1 MNRMK
6 WFAFYQWVAGLW
18 EEGLGRVNRRGFLRS
33 PFEEEIETVAGR
45 KIRILLAPLGTD
57 MPSRVLAFR
66 LRRLIKRA
74 FGRAVE
80 IVSTSEPMNWGE
92 ALSFE
97 TFAAQY
103 ARTQQLLID
112 NHCDVLIVRRSGAAD
127 LPLLH
132 LVSAEAKRQATYL
145 QIEKIQLPIFVGR
158 GAYRL
163 LAGRLLL
170 AIALG
175 AHIPEETRIPLLR
188 KAVARLRPVRA
199 LPRQHR
205 SNALLNDAFLHR
217 HLGEIESSENLRK
230 AAQTYHQVLKELS
243 REREPLE
250 WAAVQDSLGGVL
262 RALGEREQ
270 DIAVLHQ
277 AINAF
282 GEALNER
289 TLERA
294 PMLWVGSQSNLGAT
308 LVSLGALK
316 QPARSEEGL
325 SVLQAALAECPR
337 EHAPLDWAKL
347 QHDLGRVLLR
357 LSSQSKDMVHLEQAI
372 NAFRFA
378 LEERRHE
385 QVRTQ
390 WAITQHNLGNAL
402 LVFGERSKGTAEL
415 HEAVTAFRA
424 ALQERNRHVN
434 AQQWANIQQSLGTAM
449 TAIGTR
455 EADRAYLQQAVASY
469 REALKVRVRKQMPL
483 EWAATQHALGLAL
496 LRLAELESDPA
507 RLTEAIAAFENA
519 LLERT
524 REAAPLQCA
533 ATQTNLGS
541 AQARLAEF
549 QSGTADLEKAVGAY
563 RTAVEI
569 YEDAGNQHAVR
580 SVSAHLALA
589 ERRLKGAA
597 AS

>member
-1 MNRMK
+1 MNKVK
-6 WFAFYQWVAGLW
+6 WFAFYQWMAGLL
-18 EEGLGRVNRRGFLRS
+18 EEGLGRVNRRGFLRG
-33 PFEEEIETVAGR
+33 PFKEEMEAAAGR
-45 KIRILLAPLGTD
+45 KIRILLAPLGTNVS
-57 MPSRVLAFR
+57 SRLLAFR
-66 LRRLIKRA
+66 LRRLIKHA

-80 IVSTSEPMNWGE
+80 IVPTSEPMNWAE

-97 TFAAQY
+97 AFAAQY
-103 ARTQQLLID
+103 ARAQQLLVD
-112 NHCDVLIVRRSGAAD
+112 NHCEVLVVPRAGAAD
-127 LPLLH
+127 LSLH

-145 QIEKIQLPIFVGR
+145 QIEKNQLPIFVGR

-163 LAGRLLL
+163 LAGRLVV
-170 AIALG
+170 AVALG
-175 AHIPEETRIPLLR
+175 AHIPEETRVPLLR
-188 KAVARLRPVRA
+188 KAIARLRPVGA
-199 LPRQHR
+199 LPRQLL
-205 SNALLNDAFLHR
+205 SNALLNEAFLHR
-217 HLGEIESSENLRK
+217 QLGEIESSENLEK

-250 WAAVQDSLGGVL
+250 WAAVQDNLGGVL
-262 RALGEREQ
+262 RLLGEREQ
-270 DIAVLHQ
+270 DISVLHQ

-294 PMLWVGSQSNLGAT
+294 PMLWVGSQGNLGAA
-308 LVSLGALK
+308 LANLGALK
-316 QPARSEEGL
+316 QPARLEEAL

-337 EHAPLDWAKL
+337 EQAPLDWAKL

-357 LSSQSKDMVHLEQAI
+357 LSSQSKDMVHLAQAI

-385 QVRTQ
+385 DVRTQ
-390 WAITQHNLGNAL
+390 WAITQQSLGNAL
-402 LVFGERSKGTAEL
+402 LFFGERSKGTAEL

-434 AQQWANIQQSLGTAM
+434 AKQWANIQQSLGTAM

-455 EADRAYLQQAVASY
+455 EADRAYLQQAVACY
-469 REALKVRVRKQMPL
+469 REALKVRIRNQVSL
-483 EWAATQHALGLAL
+483 EWATTQHSLGMAL
-496 LRLAELESDPA
+496 LRLADLESDPA
-507 RLTEAIAAFENA
+507 RLTEAIVAFENA

-533 ATQTNLGS
+533 ATQTNLGL

-549 QSGTADLEKAVGAY
+549 QSGTTDLEKAVGAY